1 MKKSRL
7 VATGLVFVLIAV
19 ALIASQ
25 FTSFNGVHMGFWAVV
40 GTIACALVVIGSV
53 SRLRFG
59 VSFMVPLALLYVL
72 WSGQFGWPE
81 IGIWILLLAAVVAGA
96 GIDMLTHSLRRN
108 RWQKKFEEWDSSDA
122 GPFHY
127 NHAAHKAAYKARVA
141 TWKAEHPD
149 SESYYDG
156 DWRKGEGSGGL
167 HLESSGDDNHP
178 VSRVHFGSNSR
189 YLHSD
194 ALSSGLFD
202 VSFGKLEV
210 FFDQAQIAPE
220 GAKIITNVSFGELCL
235 YVPANWS
242 VNTNGLSV
250 SFTGSSN
257 QGAGDGSGPTLT
269 LEGNVSFGNLAI
281 ERVAPQKPAAAAAAA
296 EPEVVVEAKD

>member
-1 MKKSRL
+1 MRKSRL

-25 FTSFNGVHMGFWAVV
+25 FTNFDGVRLGFWAVV
-40 GTIACALVVIGSV
+40 GTIACALVIIGSV
-53 SRLRFG
+53 SHLRFG
-59 VSFMVPLALLYVL
+59 VSFMVPLALLYSL
-72 WSGQFGWPE
+72 WSPQFGWPI

-96 GIDMLTHSLRRN
+96 GIDMLTHSLRKN
-108 RWQKKFEEWDSSDA
+108 RWQKKLEEWDGEA
-122 GPFHY
+122 GPFRADY
-127 NHAAHKAAYKARVA
+127 AAHKAAYKARVA
-141 TWKAEHPD
+141 TWKSEHPD
-149 SESYYDG
+149 VKSYYDG

-210 FFDQAQIAPE
+210 FFDQAQMAAE
-220 GAKIITNVSFGELCL
+220 GAKVITNVSFGELRL
-235 YVPANWS
+235 YVPSNWT
-242 VNTNGLSV
+242 VNTQGLSV
-250 SFTGSSN
+250 SFTGTSN
-257 QGAGDGSGPTLT
+257 HPGGGGQSGPTLT

-281 ERVAPQKPAAAAAAA
+281 ERVAPQQPQQPG
-296 EPEVVVEAKD
+296 PEAVVES

>member
-1 MKKSRL
+1 MKRSRL

-25 FTSFNGVHMGFWAVV
+25 FTNFNGVHMGFWPVV
-40 GTIACALVVIGSV
+40 GTIACALVIIGSV

-59 VSFMVPLALLYVL
+59 VSFMVPLALLYAM
-72 WSGQFGWPE
+72 WSGSFGWPL
-81 IGIWILLLAAVVAGA
+81 IGIWVLLLAAVVAGA

-108 RWQKKFEEWDSSDA
+108 RWQKKFEEWDGDV

-127 NHAAHKAAYKARVA
+127 DHAAHKAYKYNYKYNYGGDGERARRERA
-141 TWKAEHPD
+141 AD
-149 SESYYDG
+149 
-156 DWRKGEGSGGL
+156 GSGEHGAGGI

-178 VSRVHFGSNSR
+178 VSRVHFGNNSR

-210 FFDQAQIAPE
+210 FFDQAQLAAE
-220 GAKIITNVSFGELCL
+220 GAKVIANVSFGELKL
-235 YVPANWS
+235 YVPSNWS
-242 VNTNGLSV
+242 VDTQGLSV
-250 SFTGSSN
+250 SFTGASN
-257 QGAGDGSGPTLT
+257 QPQDSAGQGPTLT
-269 LEGNVSFGNLAI
+269 LEGSVSFGNLAI
-281 ERVAPQKPAAAAAAA
+281 ERVAAQKPASTPTAVD
-296 EPEVVVEAKD
+296 PEVVVED